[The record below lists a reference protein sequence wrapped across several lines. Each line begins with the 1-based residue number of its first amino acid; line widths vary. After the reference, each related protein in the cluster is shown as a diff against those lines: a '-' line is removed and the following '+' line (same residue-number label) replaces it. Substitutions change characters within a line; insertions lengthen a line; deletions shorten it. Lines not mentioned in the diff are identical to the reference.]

1 MESFPRD
8 VCILE
13 EACNLFCDDKIRVYD
28 LGAAAVRQALASVPD
43 AMSTTVRVT
52 DILKPNKELIKGV
65 DTVVLRAKDEVDLST
80 LLAAIQESHAE
91 VTAVEWEVTPIKQ
104 RALAPTT
111 VLFQLYLLMCRPSPS
126 GRMHDFP

>member
-13 EACNLFCDDKIRVYD
+13 EAYNLFCDDKIRAYD
-28 LGAAAVRQALASVPD
+28 LGAAAVRQALVSVPD

-65 DTVVLRAKDEVDLST
+65 DTVVLKANDEVDLHT
-80 LLAAIQESHAE
+80 LLAAIHESHAE
-91 VTAVEWEVTPIKQ
+91 MTAVEWEVKPVRQ
-104 RALAPTT
+104 LALAPAM
-111 VLFQLYLLMCRPSPS
+111 VLLQL
-126 GRMHDFP
+126 

>member
-13 EACNLFCDDKIRVYD
+13 EAYNLFCDDKIRAYD
-28 LGAAAVRQALASVPD
+28 LGAAAVRQALVSVPD

-65 DTVVLRAKDEVDLST
+65 DTVVLKANDEVDLYT
-80 LLAAIQESHAE
+80 LLTAIQESHAE
-91 VTAVEWEVTPIKQ
+91 VTAVEWEVKPFRQ
-104 RALAPTT
+104 LALAPAM
-111 VLFQLYLLMCRPSPS
+111 VLLQL
-126 GRMHDFP
+126 